1 MANPKKKRAVTQQ
14 QDTIKPTYK
23 NMRMFNN
30 IRAQENPMGSGNTR
44 PTTARDTAN
53 YNSGFNYG
61 IKYMAPN
68 KGFKNEGYMFKAGR
82 FEGQNNPSSIN
93 QTSKVKNKT
102 KRTESVKSKP
112 KVNYGKALYNLLRFK

>member
-1 MANPKKKRAVTQQ
+1 MAKPGKKNAITQQ

-30 IRAQENPMGSGNTR
+30 MRAQANPMGSGNTK

-61 IKYMAPN
+61 IKNMAPK
-68 KGFKNEGYMFKAGR
+68 KGFQNEGYMFEAGR
-82 FEGQNNPSSIN
+82 YEGQNNPSSIN

-112 KVNYGKALYNLLRFK
+112 KVNYVKALFDILRY